1 MALLPLHRF
10 SNGAVDETVDAFAL
24 SFCVLL
30 DLGFPAL
37 LHANFD
43 LIIMCLYIFFHGI
56 LLSFRNRHVKSS
68 QSDLL
73 SIYSKC
79 ICGTIYKMHNEMIKK
94 LVKNNT

>member
-37 LHANFD
+37 FNSNFNF
-43 LIIMCLYIFFHGI
+43 IIVVFHVFADSF
-56 LLSFRNRHVKSS
+56 LLSF
-68 QSDLL
+68 
-73 SIYSKC
+73 
-79 ICGTIYKMHNEMIKK
+79 
-94 LVKNNT
+94 